1 MTYQLYSTHYLTDV
15 SSTRPAF
22 LDFETL
28 MRSVAPRGG
37 TAVAYRQ
44 LYQVERGWRD
54 LKGALMAGP
63 VFHSREDRIRAH
75 AGLCWLALLLIRI
88 VENATGDSW
97 RSVRDER
104 GPGRQALADHHPP
117 APDLRRPGA
126 HAHRRLTA
134 ARGAIGLH
142 TPAPQRLW

>member
-1 MTYQLYSTHYLTDV
+1 
-15 SSTRPAF
+15 
-22 LDFETL
+22 

-75 AGLCWLALLLIRI
+75 AGLCWLALLLIRV

-97 RSVRDER
+97 RSVREELER
-104 GPGRQALADHHPP
+104 LHLVTWRQARAGSPS
-117 APDLRRPGA
+117 
-126 HAHRRLTA
+126 
-134 ARGAIGLH
+134 AR
-142 TPAPQRLW
+142 